1 MPRLIGVGP
10 QSRKRTLDLYCED
23 CEFGWVAAKFP
34 IDVVTLEKLTE
45 SKCIICHGDNV
56 SVFEDCLEDPNE
68 QFLHTPSSFLRGLE
82 RLDLKFDVRE
92 RGRYFPG
99 ASVY

>member
-45 SKCIICHGDNV
+45 SKCIFCHGDNV

-68 QFLHTPSSFLRGLE
+68 QPESGL
-82 RLDLKFDVRE
+82 D
-92 RGRYFPG
+92 
-99 ASVY
+99 SVFT